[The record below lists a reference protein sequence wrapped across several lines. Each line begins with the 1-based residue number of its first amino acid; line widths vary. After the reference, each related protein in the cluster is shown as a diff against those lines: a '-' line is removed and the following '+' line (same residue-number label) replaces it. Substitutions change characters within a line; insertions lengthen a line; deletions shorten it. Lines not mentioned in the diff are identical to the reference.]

1 MITGQIELEEVV
13 GTNLISD
20 NPAICFISPLYSKGF
35 IVNNNGKKSKLEDS
49 IDYISLIETS
59 SYKALKMWII
69 VRSVLFVIVM
79 SLFLSLIGTVIN
91 IGPGF
96 LPKEP
101 GYWKYMVLQ
110 FSILSAFL
118 FGFANLFEIMFFNKP
133 WTQRCILNEVVMTSG
148 KEEKCD
154 FYAAK
159 KDLKNLF
166 AGCHVSIINNREFPF
181 EFDYFKMISKALNDF
196 SYKTNLVL
204 EYKRLLSQISGS
216 GNIIKCVAS
225 LLVGMG
231 IEVFSFVDLY
241 SELISFRN
249 NMILSVIL
257 ITLLSIALAYYYTNN
272 KYEKAY
278 IKLDALLYLYSYIFL
293 DMPIVTDNEKC
304 LIIELN
310 EETNINNFDA
320 MIQYEISELEKK
332 LNQHIYCRL
341 VFTDAKCMKVYG
353 IKGNDSI

>member
-1 MITGQIELEEVV
+1 MMLGQIKPEEVI

-20 NPAICFISPLYSKGF
+20 NPDICFISPLYSKDF
-35 IVNNNGKKSKLEDS
+35 TVINNGKKCKLEDS
-49 IDYISLIETS
+49 IDYISLLETS
-59 SYKALKMWII
+59 RYKTLKTWMV
-69 VRSVLFVIVM
+69 VRSALFVIVM
-79 SLFLSLIGTVIN
+79 SLILSLFGTVVN

-101 GYWKYMVLQ
+101 GYWKYMALQ

-118 FGFANLFEIMFFNKP
+118 FGFANLFEIIFFNKP

-154 FYAAK
+154 FYVAK
-159 KDLKNLF
+159 KDLTNLF
-166 AGCHVSIINNREFPF
+166 ADCHISINNNREFPF
-181 EFDYFKMISKALNDF
+181 GFDYFAMISKALNDF

-204 EYKRLLSQISGS
+204 EYKRLLSRINDSGS
-216 GNIIKCVAS
+216 VIKCVAS
-225 LLVGMG
+225 LLVGIG

-241 SELISFRN
+241 NELTNFRN
-249 NMILSVIL
+249 NMILSAIL
-257 ITLLSIALAYYYTNN
+257 ITLLSISLAYYLTKN
-272 KYEKAY
+272 KFEKTY

-293 DMPIVTDNEKC
+293 PMPIVTNNEDC

-310 EETNINNFDA
+310 EEADINNFDA

-332 LNQHIYCRL
+332 LNQHIYSRL
-341 VFTDAKCMKVYG
+341 VFVDANCMKIYG
-353 IKGNDSI
+353 IKRK